1 MHNDHSGLIQHI
13 RTLYIV
19 HYPLYIN
26 SLMFKQ
32 FISKIP
38 GADTYMV
45 ASFLI
50 FLVFFALVGLYLI
63 FADKKHLNH
72 LSQLPLEDQ

>member
-1 MHNDHSGLIQHI
+1 MNGEWVAASVITYPRRRTGSPLI
-13 RTLYIV
+13 TKKA
-19 HYPLYIN
+19 
-26 SLMFKQ
+26 MFKQ

-50 FLVFFALVGLYLI
+50 FAVFFALVGLYLI
-63 FADKKHLNH
+63 FADRKHLDH